1 MSETWLKM
9 SLAMLFYRE
18 PVEIVDM
25 YFVEM
30 LSLLWE
36 FSRVFFPLRVLTIRI

>member
-9 SLAMLFYRE
+9 SLAMLFYRK
-18 PVEIVDM
+18 PVENVHM

-30 LSLLWE
+30 LSLLGKV
-36 FSRVFFPLRVLTIRI
+36 SRVFFAFRER